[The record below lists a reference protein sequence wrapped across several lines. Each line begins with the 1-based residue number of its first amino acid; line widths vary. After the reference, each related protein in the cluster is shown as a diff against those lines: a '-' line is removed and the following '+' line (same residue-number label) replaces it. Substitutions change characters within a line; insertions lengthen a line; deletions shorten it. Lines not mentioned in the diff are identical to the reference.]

1 MYKLPIPNE
10 SQHYRSMEVWNS
22 PVYAEFNILG
32 ENINTIKKNTDAMLH
47 NSREAGLEGNTE
59 NTNYMAVYRHKM
71 QDNANANKFFENVT
85 KFKHFG
91 EQ

>member
-1 MYKLPIPNE
+1 
-10 SQHYRSMEVWNS
+10 
-22 PVYAEFNILG
+22 
-32 ENINTIKKNTDAMLH
+32 MLH